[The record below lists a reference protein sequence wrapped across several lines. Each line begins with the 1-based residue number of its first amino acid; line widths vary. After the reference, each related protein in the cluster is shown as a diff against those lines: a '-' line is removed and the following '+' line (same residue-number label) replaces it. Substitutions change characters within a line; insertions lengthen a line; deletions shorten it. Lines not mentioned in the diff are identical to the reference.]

1 MMINRPSL
9 FSPGIFRLAS
19 LAVCSLLLASC
30 VNPKE
35 VLYIQDITGETRQD
49 IVTKYQTT
57 IQKDDQLYISVSS
70 KQPEL
75 TTPFIM
81 AEMGNSISNNTGN
94 SRPKGYLV
102 DDEGYIVLPVIG
114 KMKAARKT
122 CSQLA
127 HDISAKLRN
136 SDYIKD
142 ASVNVQIMNFKF
154 SVLGE
159 VNNPGSYQVDGQ
171 RVTIF
176 DAISRAGDL
185 NIDGNRDIVLIRE
198 MERDRKIV
206 KLDLR
211 SKSIFSSPYYYI
223 RQNDII
229 YVTPSD
235 RKINMRSESA
245 QYYAG
250 AFRACPCLSPSSP
263 SACKTLHPVFLPCP
277 FQ

>member
-1 MMINRPSL
+1 M
-9 FSPGIFRLAS
+9 
-19 LAVCSLLLASC
+19 LASC

-35 VLYIQDITGETRQD
+35 VLYIQDITDETHQN

-75 TTPFIM
+75 TAPFIM
-81 AEMGNSISNNTGN
+81 AEMGNSISNSSNN

-114 KMKAARKT
+114 RMKAARKT

-127 HDISAKLRN
+127 NDISAKLRS
-136 SDYIKD
+136 SDYI

-154 SVLGE
+154 FRSGE

-198 MERDRKIV
+198 MEHDRKIV

-211 SKSIFSSPYYYI
+211 SKSIFPLLTITSG
-223 RQNDII
+223 R
-229 YVTPSD
+229 TT
-235 RKINMRSESA
+235 
-245 QYYAG
+245 
-250 AFRACPCLSPSSP
+250 LSMS
-263 SACKTLHPVFLPCP
+263 LPLTAR
-277 FQ
+277 

>member
-1 MMINRPSL
+1 MNVRA
-9 FSPGIFRLAS
+9 FVSPGVFRLVSA
-19 LAVCSLLLASC
+19 AVSALLLASC
-30 VNPKE
+30 VDPKE
-35 VLYIQDITGETRQD
+35 VLYIQDITDEAHQN
-49 IVTKYQTT
+49 IVTRYQTT

-75 TTPFIM
+75 TAPFIM
-81 AEMGNSISNNTGN
+81 AEMGNSISNNNNT

-114 KMKAARKT
+114 RMKAARKT
-122 CSQLA
+122 CTQLA
-127 HDISAKLRN
+127 SDISAKLRG

-154 SVLGE
+154 SILGE

-198 MERDRKIV
+198 TEHARKVV

-235 RKINMRSESA
+235 RKVNMRSESA
-245 QYYAG
+245 QYYAWG
-250 AFRACPCLSPSSP
+250 LSGLSLIIAVIAIS
-263 SACKTLHPVFLPCP
+263 L
-277 FQ
+277 

>member
-57 IQKDDQLYISVSS
+57 IQKDDQLYISVS
-70 KQPEL
+70 
-75 TTPFIM
+75 IM

-245 QYYAG
+245 QYYAWG
-250 AFRACPCLSPSSP
+250 LSGLSLLIAVIAIS
-263 SACKTLHPVFLPCP
+263 L
-277 FQ
+277 

>member
-1 MMINRPSL
+1 MIMNRFSL
-9 FSPGIFRLAS
+9 FSSGIFRLAS
-19 LAVCSLLLASC
+19 LAVCAVLLASC

-49 IVTKYQTT
+49 IVTRYQTT

-81 AEMGNSISNNTGN
+81 AEMGNSISNNAGN

-114 KMKAARKT
+114 RMKAARKT

-159 VNNPGSYQVDGQ
+159 VNHPGSYQVDGQ

-185 NIDGNRDIVLIRE
+185 NIDGNRDIMLIARPE
-198 MERDRKIV
+198 DRQAG
-206 KLDLR
+206 
-211 SKSIFSSPYYYI
+211 P
-223 RQNDII
+223 
-229 YVTPSD
+229 
-235 RKINMRSESA
+235 A
-245 QYYAG
+245 QQIH
-250 AFRACPCLSPSSP
+250 FLLPLL
-263 SACKTLHPVFLPCP
+263 LHPAE
-277 FQ
+277 